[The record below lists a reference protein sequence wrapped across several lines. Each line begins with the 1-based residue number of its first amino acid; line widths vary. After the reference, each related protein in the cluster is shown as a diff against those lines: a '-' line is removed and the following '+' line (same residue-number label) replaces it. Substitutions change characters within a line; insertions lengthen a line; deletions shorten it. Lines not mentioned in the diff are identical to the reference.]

1 MIVLKH
7 LSLEDGDFHLADVSL
22 QVGSGEIYFLLN
34 RQNAGNDSLFNAL
47 SGFRAPAGGEIW
59 YDGCRL
65 TGDDVPPR
73 AVALINKVLDASDFE
88 TEARIGA
95 WIDFLCSAGGVAY
108 ENVLQTLMVLNFN
121 EMNLQKKVRDLPPE
135 IFRQVYLALCLAADE
150 PNIVINDFSK
160 GTEKSLE
167 LKFNKLLWKRKAA
180 GQAILYLGNDV
191 LYAAE
196 IADRVGF
203 VKNGQLLFEAEAA
216 DIKEMDIKDLYSK
229 FLS

>member
-1 MIVLKH
+1 MIVLKK

-22 QVGSGEIYFLLN
+22 RVRGGEIYFLLN
-34 RQNAGNDSLFNAL
+34 RQNVGNDSLFNAL
-47 SGFRAPAGGEIW
+47 SGFRAPVGGEIW

-65 TGDDVPPR
+65 SRNGPPR
-73 AVALINKVLDASDFE
+73 SVALIDKVVDASDFE

-95 WIDFLCSAGGVAY
+95 WIDFLCSAGGLAY

-135 IFRQVYLALCLAADE
+135 IFKQVYLALCLAADA

-167 LKFNKLLWKRKAA
+167 MKFNKLLWKRKAA

>member
-1 MIVLKH
+1 MIILKN
-7 LSLEDGDFHLADVSL
+7 LCLEDGDFHLSDVSL
-22 QVGSGEIYFLLN
+22 QVRGGEIYFLLN

-47 SGFRAPAGGEIW
+47 SGFRAAAGGEIW

-65 TGDDVPPR
+65 SRNGPPR
-73 AVALINKVLDASDFE
+73 SVALINKVVDASDFE

-95 WIDFLCSAGGVAY
+95 WIDFLCSCGGLAY
-108 ENVLQTLMVLNFN
+108 EDVMRTLMVLNFN

-135 IFRQVYLALCLAADE
+135 IFRQVYLALCLAADA

-167 LKFNKLLWKRKAA
+167 MKFSKLLWKKKAA

-203 VKNGQLLFEAEAA
+203 VKNGHLLFEAEAA

>member
-1 MIVLKH
+1 MIILKN
-7 LSLEDGDFHLADVSL
+7 LYLEDGDFHLSDVSL
-22 QVGSGEIYFLLN
+22 QVQGGEIYFLLI

-47 SGFRAPAGGEIW
+47 SGFRALAGGEIR
-59 YDGCRL
+59 YDACLLSRNG
-65 TGDDVPPR
+65 PPR
-73 AVALINKVLDASDFE
+73 SVALIDRVVDASDFE

-95 WIDFLCSAGGVAY
+95 WIDFLCSSGGFAY

-135 IFRQVYLALCLAADE
+135 IFRQVYLALCLAADA
-150 PNIVINDFSK
+150 PNIVVNDFSK

-167 LKFNKLLWKRKAA
+167 MKFNKLLWKKKAA

>member
-1 MIVLKH
+1 MITLKN
-7 LSLEDGDFHLADVSL
+7 LYLEDGDFHLSDVSL
-22 QVGSGEIYFLLN
+22 QVRGGEIYFLLN
-34 RQNAGNDSLFNAL
+34 RQSLGNDSLFNVL

-59 YDGCRL
+59 YDGRRL
-65 TGDDVPPR
+65 SGSGPADS
-73 AVALINKVLDASDFE
+73 VALINKVIDAANFE

-95 WIDFLCSAGGVAY
+95 WIDFLCSGRTLAY

-121 EMNLQKKVRDLPPE
+121 ETNLQKKVRDLPPE
-135 IFRQVYLALCLAADE
+135 IFRQVYLALCLAVDA

-167 LKFNKLLWKRKAA
+167 IKFNKLLWKKKAA